1 MDDAG
6 AAVASAATV
15 AGTVERQGMDESR
28 DEGRNESAGGNVPA
42 PEKTGE
48 SPGEEGAARPGG
60 SRARDV
66 EIILGFITLAFCAVA
81 AVVLTHV
88 RETGP
93 APTEGRP
100 TPDSIV
106 PARPP
111 YADLVHGDFREV
123 EAGLVELRYDFD
135 PLPRVEGR
143 LFSESDL
150 YPQLRDWNTSLA
162 GSKVRTGV
170 VRGEGR
176 LSGEAR
182 TRTAFEGPL
191 AVEVELEFVAGAA
204 GSSEERHALRPGTS
218 AVQIATN
225 TGGEGYECLVSSDGE
240 VRLRSREM
248 VASEEEQFD
257 DIATLSEQQ
266 KEMRREEVVKDLAPP
281 ARIAPPAGRTSEAC
295 GPAPA
300 GRRLHVVFART
311 EDSLSVEIDGARV
324 IGAALPVPDPWPAG
338 NVALRSPSGSALWD
352 DVRITG
358 RFSRAWLEETI
369 DIAIQL
375 TGTDYYEPDD
385 VWPMARELA
394 ANAEDQVRTFSPAGD
409 VDWITVAVPEDA
421 EAVTIE
427 TLGLELGIDMV
438 ASVFEIDG
446 RTPLGHETLQ
456 AGEPGAVR
464 IAVPVATPDGG
475 RLAFYVRVSE
485 AEGRCGTYR
494 ILARP
499 TTSAGAARGP

>member
-1 MDDAG
+1 
-6 AAVASAATV
+6 
-15 AGTVERQGMDESR
+15 MDESR
-28 DEGRNESAGGNVPA
+28 DQGKGEGGGGSVSA
-42 PEKTGE
+42 PEKAGV
-48 SPGEEGAARPGG
+48 SPGEKGTAQGRRSEEAARPAG
-60 SRARDV
+60 RKARDV
-66 EIILGFITLAFCAVA
+66 QIVLGLIALAFCTVA
-81 AVVLTHV
+81 TVVVTHV

-93 APTEGRP
+93 APIEGRSA
-100 TPDSIV
+100 PDSIV

-123 EAGLVELRYDFD
+123 EADLVELRYDFD

-143 LFSESDL
+143 LFSEADL

-182 TRTAFEGPL
+182 TRIAFDGPL
-191 AVEVELEFVAGAA
+191 AVEVELELVPGAA
-204 GSSEERHALRPGTS
+204 GSPEERRARRPRAA

-248 VASEEEQFD
+248 VASEEEEFD
-257 DIATLSEQQ
+257 DIATLSEKQ
-266 KEMRREEVVKDLAPP
+266 KKMRREEVVKDLAPP
-281 ARIAPPAGRTSEAC
+281 ARIAPPAGR
-295 GPAPA
+295 
-300 GRRLHVVFART
+300 RLRVVFART
-311 EDSLSVEIDGARV
+311 KDALTVEIDGARV
-324 IGAALPVPDPWPAG
+324 IGAALPEPDPWPVG
-338 NVALRSPSGSALWD
+338 NVALRSPSGRALWD
-352 DVRITG
+352 DVRMTG
-358 RFSRAWLEETI
+358 RLSRSWLEETI

-394 ANAEDQVRTFSPAGD
+394 ANAEEQVRTFSPAGD

-421 EAVTIE
+421 ETVTVE

-438 ASVFEIDG
+438 VSVFEIDG
-446 RTPLGHETLQ
+446 RTPLGYETLT
-456 AGEPGAVR
+456 AAEPGAVR
-464 IAVPVATPDGG
+464 IAVPVATQDGS
-475 RLAFYVRVSE
+475 RLAFFVRVSE
-485 AEGRCGTYR
+485 PEGRCGMYR
-494 ILARP
+494 ILAKP
-499 TTSAGAARGP
+499 TTSDGDARGR